1 MAVLNK
7 WMGIGNLGRDP
18 EVRYMPDGKAVANIS
33 IACTEKYKD
42 KNGEQKEATEWV
54 NVVFFGKL
62 AEIVGEYLKKGMT
75 IFVEGKMKT
84 DKYIDKATGV
94 EKYSVKIVAESMQ
107 MFGGQRDGGHR
118 EAPARSAGKPSN
130 TSGGFED
137 MESDIPF

>member
-42 KNGEQKEATEWV
+42 KSGEQKEATEWV
-54 NVVFFGKL
+54 NVVFFGRL

-75 IFVEGKMKT
+75 IYVEGKMKT
-84 DKYIDKATGV
+84 DKYTDKNTGV
-94 EKYSVKIVAESMQ
+94 EKFSTKIVGESMQ
-107 MFGGQRDGGHR
+107 MLGGGQREGGQR
-118 EAPARSAGKPSN
+118 ERPAAQKPS
-130 TSGGFED
+130 GGNFDD
-137 MESDIPF
+137 MTDDIPF